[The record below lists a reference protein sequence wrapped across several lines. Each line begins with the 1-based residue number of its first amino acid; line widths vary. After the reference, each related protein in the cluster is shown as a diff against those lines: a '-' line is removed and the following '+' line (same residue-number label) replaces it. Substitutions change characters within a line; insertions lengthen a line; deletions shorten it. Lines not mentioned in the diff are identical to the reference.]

1 MEAKST
7 RHRWT
12 YSEYASLPLP
22 SEAGGTRYEVIDGE
36 LFVNPAPGRGHQE
49 VVGHLFWL
57 MYGFAREHDLGK
69 VFVSPFDVLFGE
81 GDYLEPD
88 ILFVRAARSDLVTE
102 RGVEGPPDLVVEVLS
117 PSTASRDRG
126 IKLARYRLFGVAEY
140 WVVDPDERTVEVW
153 NFEENTTE
161 PRVFGAADTLR
172 WTHGPGGPTLEISG
186 AELFA
191 AA

>member
-57 MYGFAREHDLGK
+57 MYGFAREH
-69 VFVSPFDVLFGE
+69 
-81 GDYLEPD
+81 YLEPD
-88 ILFVRAARSDLVTE
+88 ILFVRSGRSEMVTD

-126 IKLARYRLFGVAEY
+126 IKLERYKLYGVAEY

-153 NFEENTTE
+153 NLEENTTE

-172 WTHGPGGPTLEISG
+172 WTHGPAGPTLEIAV
-186 AELFA
+186 AELFGPA
-191 AA
+191 ADA